1 MSYNPPWT
9 ADIIWQG
16 SIRPLIEGPDVP
28 VAPDAPTEG
37 NPGPW
42 SGWTF
47 FREGSNIPANA
58 EFVQYRIQEGPDV
71 PGDPA
76 IPPGDPVEGPFDIE
90 TRTRSEG
97 PDVPGPLTNPVE
109 GPHVDYMEPPFPT
122 GRTEGP
128 DVPGP
133 PVSVPSP
140 SRPELYTDGTP
151 TGDQIPGPDPYR
163 QGQRGQPEGRVE
175 GQPVSVPPTEGSP
188 VPGPWVAG
196 PRINISSPTFIRS
209 CNYRVFEGNTFYTL
223 YTPQLSTCPPQMG
236 YVEGANNQNL
246 VNPNVPASSLPGA
259 VFDFNGTNLQNAN
272 GGTQW
277 FGLNVQQTGPG
288 QPAGKIEGPTTVYTE
303 PGQSPGFREGSPVPG
318 RLIPG
323 TPPTTQPGALE
334 EGPPVLYQ
342 DPDPTIPAGKTEGPN
357 APGPREPPREGN
369 PGPWSPWTFSEEGDT
384 APPNTPFVQYRVQE
398 GPNVPGNPGTPAGS
412 PREGP
417 PDIQRRTRAEGPDVP
432 GDPNSPREGNPVIH
446 PDWY

>member
-128 DVPGP
+128 NVPGP
-133 PVSVPSP
+133 PVTVPSP

-151 TGDQIPGPDPYR
+151 TGDQIPGPDSYR

-175 GQPVSVPPTEGSP
+175 GQPVSVPPTEGTP
-188 VPGPWVAG
+188 VPGPWEEGPDYTISNDGRECRYADTINRMPIGQGNHFSYVGPSRDPCPSTAYGVEGQSVSGWSPYAG
-196 PRINISSPTFIRS
+196 PTGIWPLHSFTPRGGVRNR
-209 CNYRVFEGNTFYTL
+209 EGF
-223 YTPQLSTCPPQMG
+223 P
-236 YVEGANNQNL
+236 VRR
-246 VNPNVPASSLPGA
+246 
-259 VFDFNGTNLQNAN
+259 
-272 GGTQW
+272 
-277 FGLNVQQTGPG
+277 TGPG
-288 QPAGKIEGPTTVYTE
+288 QPTGQIEGPFVIYTE
-303 PGQSPGFREGSPVPG
+303 PGQSAGFREGSPVPG

-323 TPPTTQPGALE
+323 TPPTTEPGDPV
-334 EGPPVLYQ
+334 EGPPALYQ
-342 DPDPTIPAGKTEGPN
+342 DPDRTIPAGKTEGPD

-417 PDIQRRTRAEGPDVP
+417 PDIQRRTRAEGPDIP